1 MSEQRWLTISD
12 RWVRLLLR
20 LYPSDFR
27 EEMGDAVVEAYRDRC
42 RAALRDG
49 GKGALA
55 WVWLRALTDS
65 LRNGFAEQVRP
76 ARGVPRN
83 GSFGRDAQMVVRRL
97 TRAPVFALAM
107 VGMLTVGL
115 GAFATVYAVVNRVLL
130 ASLPY
135 RQADDLYVVWRD
147 YPWMGLNRGWLG
159 GTDLV
164 ELAKAKGVIEG
175 AVALD
180 RNRATLTN
188 VRGSEPREITL
199 LASSPGFFP
208 LLGVKPTLG
217 RGFASNEF
225 GPGRPA
231 TIVLGHDLWRDHF
244 GGDRG
249 VIGRE
254 VRLDG
259 ELYRVIGVMDRSF
272 RFVRHAGDGPAERAD
287 AYTTL
292 DHHLATTDPGAGA
305 YGGVIRARSGTPPA
319 AVMAAVGAVGT
330 VVDRRDFGSQGLRL
344 HAIGLKDDLV
354 SRVRPALIALGLSG
368 VLLVVVLGVNVGT
381 LLLVRAAQRERE
393 FAISRA
399 LGAHPGALAR
409 ATLLEGGTLG
419 ALGGACGAFAAV
431 WGTRALVA
439 IAPDDLPLRD
449 SIAVDWRIA
458 LTVTLIG
465 AGLGLA
471 ASAYPAVATT
481 RMNLSG
487 LMRNAAVRG
496 GGGGHGRMR
505 RGMVVLQVALSLVL
519 LSAGGLVARSFDRL
533 LRANPGFE
541 PAGVLTFK
549 VPLPA
554 GAYDSTAAIF
564 AGFARIQQELSALP
578 GVTAVGAAQALPLSA
593 GADQRVVAFPGA
605 PGNTGNE
612 DVDEPVVDLVVT
624 RGGYFETMGIRFV
637 AGREFGPA
645 GGAAGREVIID
656 RILAERFFPGRDPIG
671 ATLHM
676 MDDSARVVGVVNHAR
691 QHDVHED
698 GRPQVYWRD
707 EEYPERVLYFAL
719 RTERDVASLGP
730 DVRAAVSRVDPG
742 LALSDFRTMDERVA
756 DALRQQRIGA
766 VLIGGFSLGALLL
779 AAIGLFGVVA
789 GSVSRRR
796 HELAVRLALGA
807 EHGRVVGLVLREGAV
822 LILLGVLAG
831 LPGVY
836 LVGRAIRGVLVG
848 VSPADPL
855 ALAAASCS
863 LAGVALAACYLPA
876 RRVTRIEPA
885 QSLRQE

>member
-1 MSEQRWLTISD
+1 MSETRWLRVSD
-12 RWVRLLLR
+12 AWVRLLMR

-27 EEMGDAVVEAYRDRC
+27 DEMGDAVVEAYRDRC

-49 GKGALA
+49 GRGALV
-55 WVWLRALTDS
+55 WVWLRALADS
-65 LRNGFAEQVRP
+65 LRNGLAEQVRP

-83 GSFGRDAQMVVRRL
+83 GSFGRDAQLVVRRL
-97 TRAPVFALAM
+97 TRAPVFALSM
-107 VGMLTVGL
+107 VGMLAVGL
-115 GAFATVYAVVNRVLL
+115 GAFGTVYSVVNRVLL
-130 ASLPY
+130 APLPY
-135 RQADDLYVVWRD
+135 RQAEDLYVVWRD
-147 YPWMGLNRGWLG
+147 YTWIGLNRGWLG

-164 ELAKAKGVIEG
+164 ELARAKGIVEG

-180 RNRATLTN
+180 RTRATLTG
-188 VRGSEPREITL
+188 VKGGEPREITL
-199 LASSPGFFP
+199 IMSSPGLFP
-208 LLGVKPTLG
+208 LLGARPMLG

-231 TIVLGHDLWRDHF
+231 TIVLGHDLWRDQF
-244 GGDRG
+244 GADRG
-249 VIGRE
+249 VIGKE

-259 ELYRVIGVMDRSF
+259 QPYRVIGVMDRGF
-272 RFVRHAGDGPAERAD
+272 RFVRHAGAGPPERAD
-287 AYTTL
+287 AYTAL
-292 DHHLATTDPGAGA
+292 DVNLASTDPQAGE
-305 YGGVIRARSGTPPA
+305 YGGLIRARPGTPPA
-319 AVMAAVGAVGT
+319 TVMAAVKAAGA
-330 VVDRRDFGSQGLRL
+330 VVDRRDFGGEGLRL
-344 HAIGLKDDLV
+344 NAIGLKDDLV
-354 SRVRPALIALGLSG
+354 SRVRPALIALALSG

-381 LLLVRAAQRERE
+381 LLLVRTAQRERE

-399 LGAHPGALAR
+399 LGARPGALAR
-409 ATLLEGGTLG
+409 ATLLEGGLLG
-419 ALGGACGAFAAV
+419 ALGGACGAMAAV

-439 IAPDDLPLRD
+439 LAPDDLPLRE
-449 SIAVDWRIA
+449 SIGVDWRIG
-458 LTVTLIG
+458 LTVTLLG

-471 ASAYPAVATT
+471 ASAFPALTTT
-481 RMNLSG
+481 RMKLSG

-533 LRANPGFE
+533 LRADPGFD
-541 PAGVLTFK
+541 PSGVLTFK
-549 VPLPA
+549 VPLPG
-554 GAYDSTAAIF
+554 GAYDTGTAIF

-578 GVTAVGAAQALPLSA
+578 GVRAVGAASALPLSA
-593 GADQRVVAFPGA
+593 RADQRAVAFPGA
-605 PGNTGNE
+605 PGNTGKE
-612 DVDEPVVDLVVT
+612 DLDAPMVDVVVT
-624 RGGYFETMGIRFV
+624 RGSYFDAMGIRLLS
-637 AGREFGPA
+637 GRGFAPSVLKGV
-645 GGAAGREVIID
+645 REVIID
-656 RILAERFFPGRDPIG
+656 RILAERFFPGRDAVG

-676 MDDSARVVGVVNHAR
+676 MNDSARVVGVVNHAR
-691 QHDVHED
+691 LYDVHQD

-707 EEYPERVLYFAL
+707 EEYPERALYFAV
-719 RTERDVASLGP
+719 RTDRDVASLAP
-730 DVRAAVSRVDPG
+730 DVRAAVARVDPA
-742 LALSDFRTMDERVA
+742 LALSDFRTMDERVG

-807 EHGRVVGLVLREGAV
+807 DHGRVVGMVLREGAV
-822 LILLGVLAG
+822 LIGLGVLIG

-836 LVGRAIRGVLVG
+836 LMGRAIRGVLVG
-848 VSPADPL
+848 VSPSDPL

-863 LAGVALAACYLPA
+863 LALVALAACYLPA

>member
-1 MSEQRWLTISD
+1 MSETRWLKFSD
-12 RWVRLLLR
+12 RWVRLLMR

-27 EEMGDAVVEAYRDRC
+27 DEMGDAVVEAYRDRC

-49 GKGALA
+49 GRGALV
-55 WVWLRALTDS
+55 WVWLRALADS

-83 GSFGRDAQMVVRRL
+83 GSFGRDAQLVVRRL
-97 TRAPVFALAM
+97 TRAPVFTLSM
-107 VGMLTVGL
+107 VGLLTVGL
-115 GAFATVYAVVNRVLL
+115 GAFATVYAVVDRVLL
-130 ASLPY
+130 APLPY
-135 RQADDLYVVWRD
+135 RQAEDLYVVWRD
-147 YPWMGLNRGWLG
+147 YTWIGLDRGWLG
-159 GTDLV
+159 GTDVV
-164 ELAKAKGVIEG
+164 ELAKAKGVVEG

-188 VRGSEPREITL
+188 SRGGEPREIALMT
-199 LASSPGFFP
+199 SSPGLFP
-208 LLGVKPTLG
+208 LLGVKPALG
-217 RGFASNEF
+217 RGFTSNEF

-231 TIVLGHDLWRDHF
+231 TIVLGHNLWRDHF
-244 GGDRG
+244 GADRG

-259 ELYRVIGVMDRSF
+259 QPYRVIGVMGRDF
-272 RFVRHAGDGPAERAD
+272 RFARSAGAGPAERAD

-292 DHHLATTDPGAGA
+292 DLHLASTDPDAGS
-305 YGGVIRARSGTPPA
+305 YGGLIRARPGTPPA
-319 AVMAAVGAVGT
+319 TVMAAVGAVGS
-330 VVDRRDFGSQGLRL
+330 VVDRRDFEAQGLRL
-344 HAIGLKDDLV
+344 RAIGLKDDLV
-354 SRVRPALIALGLSG
+354 SRVRPALIALALSG

-409 ATLLEGGTLG
+409 ATLLEGGILG

-449 SIAVDWRIA
+449 AIAVDWRIA

-465 AGLGLA
+465 AGLGVA

-481 RMNLSG
+481 RMKLAG

-519 LSAGGLVARSFDRL
+519 LSAGGLVTRSFERL
-533 LRANPGFE
+533 LRAEPGFE
-541 PAGVLTFK
+541 PSGVLAFK

-554 GAYDSTAAIF
+554 GTYDSPPPVFAAL
-564 AGFARIQQELSALP
+564 ARIQQELSTLP
-578 GVTAVGAAQALPLSA
+578 GVTAVGATQALPLSA
-593 GADQRVVAFPGA
+593 GADQRGIAFPGA

-612 DVDEPVVDLVVT
+612 DLDEPMVDLVVT
-624 RGGYFETMGIRFV
+624 WGGYFEAMGIRFV
-637 AGREFGPA
+637 AGRGFGAA

-676 MDDSARVVGVVNHAR
+676 MGDSARVVGVVNHAR
-691 QHDVHED
+691 QYDVHQD
-698 GRPQVYWRD
+698 GRPQVYWRY
-707 EEYPERVLYFAL
+707 EEYPERVLFFAL
-719 RTERDVASLGP
+719 RTKRDAASLAP
-730 DVRAAVSRVDPG
+730 DARAAVARIDPG
-742 LALSDFRTMDERVA
+742 LAVTDFRTMDQRVA
-756 DALRQQRIGA
+756 DSLRQQRVGA

-807 EHGRVVGLVLREGAV
+807 DHRRVVGMVLREGAG
-822 LILLGVLAG
+822 LILLGVLVG

-836 LVGRAIRGVLVG
+836 LMGRAIRGVLVG
-848 VSPADPL
+848 VTPADPL
-855 ALAAASCS
+855 ALATAACS
-863 LAGVALAACYLPA
+863 LALVALAACYLPA

-885 QSLRQE
+885 ASLRQE

>member
-1 MSEQRWLTISD
+1 MSESRWLRVSD
-12 RWVRLLLR
+12 GWVRLLMR

-27 EEMGDAVVEAYRDRC
+27 DEMGDAVVEAYRDRC

-49 GKGALA
+49 GRSALVWVWVRALA
-55 WVWLRALTDS
+55 DS
-65 LRNGFAEQVRP
+65 LRNGLAEQVRP

-83 GSFGRDAQMVVRRL
+83 GSFGRDAQLVVRRL
-97 TRAPVFALAM
+97 TRAPVFALSM
-107 VGMLTVGL
+107 VGMLAVGL
-115 GAFATVYAVVNRVLL
+115 GAFGTVYSVVNRVLL
-130 ASLPY
+130 APLPY
-135 RQADDLYVVWRD
+135 RQAEDLYVVWRD
-147 YPWMGLNRGWLG
+147 YTWIGLNRGWLG

-164 ELAKAKGVIEG
+164 ELARAKSVVKG

-180 RNRATLTN
+180 RTRATLTG
-188 VRGSEPREITL
+188 VKGGEPREITL
-199 LASSPGFFP
+199 IMSSPGLFP
-208 LLGVKPTLG
+208 LLGARPMLG

-231 TIVLGHDLWRDHF
+231 TIVLGHDLWRDQF
-244 GGDRG
+244 GADRG

-259 ELYRVIGVMDRSF
+259 QPYRVIGVMGRGF
-272 RFVRHAGDGPAERAD
+272 RFVRHAGAGPPERAD
-287 AYTTL
+287 AYTAL
-292 DHHLATTDPGAGA
+292 DVNLASTDPQAGE
-305 YGGVIRARSGTPPA
+305 YGGLIRARPGTPPA
-319 AVMAAVGAVGT
+319 TVMAAVKAAGA
-330 VVDRRDFGSQGLRL
+330 VVDRRDFEGEGLRL
-344 HAIGLKDDLV
+344 NAIGLKDDLV
-354 SRVRPALIALGLSG
+354 SRVRPALIALALSG

-381 LLLVRAAQRERE
+381 LLLVRTAQRERE

-399 LGAHPGALAR
+399 LGARPGALAR
-409 ATLLEGGTLG
+409 ATLLEGGLLG
-419 ALGGACGAFAAV
+419 ALGGACGALAAV

-439 IAPDDLPLRD
+439 LAPDDLPLRE
-449 SIAVDWRIA
+449 SIGVDWRIG
-458 LTVTLIG
+458 LTVTLLG
-465 AGLGLA
+465 AALGLA
-471 ASAYPAVATT
+471 ASAFPALTTT
-481 RMNLSG
+481 RMKLSG

-533 LRANPGFE
+533 LRADPGFD
-541 PAGVLTFK
+541 PGGVLTFK
-549 VPLPA
+549 VPLPG
-554 GAYDSTAAIF
+554 GAYDTGAAIF
-564 AGFARIQQELSALP
+564 AGFARIQQGLSALP
-578 GVTAVGAAQALPLSA
+578 GVRAVGAASALPLSA
-593 GADQRVVAFPGA
+593 RADQRGVAFPGA
-605 PGNTGNE
+605 PGNTGKE
-612 DVDEPVVDLVVT
+612 DLDAPMVDVVVT
-624 RGGYFETMGIRFV
+624 RGSYFDAMGIRLV
-637 AGREFGPA
+637 AGRGFAPSVVKGV
-645 GGAAGREVIID
+645 REVIID
-656 RILAERFFPGRDPIG
+656 RILAERFFPGRDAVG

-691 QHDVHED
+691 LYDVHQD

-707 EEYPERVLYFAL
+707 EEYPERALYFAVRL
-719 RTERDVASLGP
+719 DRDVASLAP
-730 DVRAAVSRVDPG
+730 DVRAAVARVDPA
-742 LALSDFRTMDERVA
+742 LALSDFRTMDERVG

-807 EHGRVVGLVLREGAV
+807 DHGRVVGMVLREGAV
-822 LILLGVLAG
+822 LIGLGVLIG

-836 LVGRAIRGVLVG
+836 LMGRAIRGVLVG

-863 LAGVALAACYLPA
+863 LALVALAACYLPA